1 MSDTKKGRA
10 RTKEMHKEEEEED
23 GVFFLRTHARK
34 GGGGDLFLLKCK
46 AVSVLLEMMLAGERR
61 SCQC

>member
-10 RTKEMHKEEEEED
+10 RTKEMHKEEEEEED

-34 GGGGDLFLLKCK
+34 GGEGDLFLLKCK
-46 AVSVLLEMMLAGERR
+46 AVSVLL
-61 SCQC
+61 